1 MFVISSS
8 NFIELF
14 KNKDIEGYTNF
25 FNEYYLSEKSKHH
38 HIGSRN
44 RSTGAS
50 NKMDNINRIVEGTV
64 IEGVIK
70 VKATSELMGS
80 SQEVDYQRKISSR
93 AKGKVQGTVHC
104 LCCDVEG
111 TLEEVTV
118 LELLAMKASST
129 VQGDLYYGQLS
140 VEAGAKAL
148 GTFRMGVAEQKKSE
162 KTASKADAMA
172 SLKSSHIPSEIDQK
186 KTIEA

>member
-1 MFVISSS
+1 M
-8 NFIELF
+8 
-14 KNKDIEGYTNF
+14 
-25 FNEYYLSEKSKHH
+25 
-38 HIGSRN
+38 IGSRN

-70 VKATSELMGS
+70 SESNLRIDG
-80 SQEVDYQRKISSR
+80 EFTGELIT
-93 AKGKVQGTVHC
+93 KGRLVVGPKGRVQGTVHC

-111 TLEEVTV
+111 TLEGEVTV

-186 KTIEA
+186 KIVEA

>member
-1 MFVISSS
+1 M
-8 NFIELF
+8 
-14 KNKDIEGYTNF
+14 
-25 FNEYYLSEKSKHH
+25 
-38 HIGSRN
+38 IGSRN

-70 VKATSELMGS
+70 SESNLRIDG
-80 SQEVDYQRKISSR
+80 EFTGELIT
-93 AKGKVQGTVHC
+93 KGRLVVGPKGRVQGTVHC

-111 TLEEVTV
+111 SLKGEVTV

>member
-1 MFVISSS
+1 M
-8 NFIELF
+8 
-14 KNKDIEGYTNF
+14 
-25 FNEYYLSEKSKHH
+25 
-38 HIGSRN
+38 IGSRN

-50 NKMDNINRIVEGTV
+50 SKMDNINRIVEGTV

-70 VKATSELMGS
+70 SESNLRIDG
-80 SQEVDYQRKISSR
+80 EFTGELIT
-93 AKGKVQGTVHC
+93 KGRLVVGPKGRVQGTVHC

-111 TLEEVTV
+111 SLEGEVTV

-148 GTFRMGVAEQKKSE
+148 GTFRMGVAEQNKSE

-172 SLKSSHIPSEIDQK
+172 SLKSSHIPSETDQN
-186 KTIEA
+186 KTVEA

>member
-1 MFVISSS
+1 
-8 NFIELF
+8 
-14 KNKDIEGYTNF
+14 
-25 FNEYYLSEKSKHH
+25 
-38 HIGSRN
+38 
-44 RSTGAS
+44 
-50 NKMDNINRIVEGTV
+50 MDNINRIVEGTV

-70 VKATSELMGS
+70 SESNLRIDG
-80 SQEVDYQRKISSR
+80 EFTGELIT
-93 AKGKVQGTVHC
+93 KGRLVVGPKGRVQGTVHC

-111 TLEEVTV
+111 TLEGEVTV

-186 KTIEA
+186 KTVEA

>member
-1 MFVISSS
+1 M
-8 NFIELF
+8 
-14 KNKDIEGYTNF
+14 
-25 FNEYYLSEKSKHH
+25 
-38 HIGSRN
+38 IGSRN

-70 VKATSELMGS
+70 SESNLRIDG
-80 SQEVDYQRKISSR
+80 EFTGELIT
-93 AKGKVQGTVHC
+93 KGRLVVGPKGRVQGTVHC

-111 TLEEVTV
+111 TLEGEVTV

-172 SLKSSHIPSEIDQK
+172 SLKSSHIPSETDQK